1 MTPEDLA
8 RAAAIRTRCHPVR
21 IAEIVAEVAEATGWE
36 PQEITGPRMFAG
48 LVQARDLACF
58 IARREGFSL
67 TQIGNVLRRDHTT
80 IVEALRREQR
90 RRGGANAK

>member
-1 MTPEDLA
+1 MTPEDAA
-8 RAAAIRTRCHPVR
+8 RAAEIRQRCHPVR
-21 IAEIVAEVAEATGWE
+21 ITEIIEEVANATGWD
-36 PQEITGPRMFAG
+36 PQEITGARLFPG
-48 LVQARDLACF
+48 LVQARDLAAF

-90 RRGGANAK
+90 RRGGANAS